1 MRKKCFVRFSC
12 RQLFYR
18 NIEIPKYRYIDGAN
32 RYFRRRQFFVEISKF
47 RNLEISKGG
56 ESIKTLF
63 LEFFIPVFEIL
74 AVTAAFFIFAVFAV
88 KVV

>member
-1 MRKKCFVRFSC
+1 MLALSAPQNSVEISKF
-12 RQLFYR
+12 R
-18 NIEIPKYRYIDGAN
+18 NIGISTARIVLFDAAN
-32 RYFRRRQFFVEISKF
+32 FFVEISKF

-74 AVTAAFFIFAVFAV
+74 TVTAAFFVFAVFAV
-88 KVV
+88 KIV